1 MNSETVNIGPDFST
15 AEVPVS
21 PDLLLFVLL
30 LNFSP
35 FPAMTKSVLF
45 SSLRCLRLMQNQ
57 KAAKDT
63 SRTTTMG
70 TTMAGI
76 RVLVLEEDFEE
87 AAVEDAEAVLDDF
100 REEGEV
106 AWASEAVSAAY
117 WEGSVMVEVT

>member
-1 MNSETVNIGPDFST
+1 LNSETVAIGPDFST
-15 AEVPVS
+15 ADVPVP

-30 LNFSP
+30 LSFSP

-57 KAAKDT
+57 KAAKDA

-70 TTMAGI
+70 TTMAGT
-76 RVLVLEEDFEE
+76 RVLMLEEDLEE
-87 AAVEDAEAVLDDF
+87 AAVEDADGALDDF
-100 REEGEV
+100 GEEGEV
-106 AWASEAVSAAY
+106 AWASEAVRAAY